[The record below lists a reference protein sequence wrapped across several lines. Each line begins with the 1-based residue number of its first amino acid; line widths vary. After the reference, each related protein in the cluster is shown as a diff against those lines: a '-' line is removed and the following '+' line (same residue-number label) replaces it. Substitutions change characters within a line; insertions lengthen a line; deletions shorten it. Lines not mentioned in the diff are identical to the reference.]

1 MNSRPGRSFASVE
14 IVRGVG
20 ERCVGSPEFRLEV
33 DDSEAFDHRLCLRSI
48 VVEGLRIEISCV
60 PDKSE
65 YRYFGLLMLVEIT
78 TRIDTLQNRNGVFE
92 PLQAIK
98 SADA

>member
-1 MNSRPGRSFASVE
+1 
-14 IVRGVG
+14 
-20 ERCVGSPEFRLEV
+20 
-33 DDSEAFDHRLCLRSI
+33 
-48 VVEGLRIEISCV
+48 VVEGLRIESSRV

-65 YRYFGLLMLVEIT
+65 YRYFGLLMLSEIT
-78 TRIDTLQNRNGVFE
+78 TQIDTLQNRNGVFE

>member
-1 MNSRPGRSFASVE
+1 MNSRPSRPFASVE

-20 ERCVGSPEFRLEV
+20 ERRVGSPEFGLEI
-33 DDSEAFDHRLCLRSI
+33 DNSKAFDHRLCFRSI
-48 VVEGLRIEISCV
+48 VVEGLRIESSRV

-65 YRYFGLLMLVEIT
+65 YRYFGLLMLSEIT
-78 TRIDTLQNRNGVFE
+78 TQIDTLQNRNGVFE